1 MTPNLGNDTA
11 LGTSCFRVSEFQ
23 ERFTCSNAPG
33 AVHVWQEGEPGAL
46 AFLEITK
53 SATFE

>member
-1 MTPNLGNDTA
+1 MTPNLGNDAA
-11 LGTSCFRVSEFQ
+11 LGTSCFRISEFQ

-33 AVHVWQEGEPGAL
+33 AVHAWQEREPGAL